1 MDDAWQDNG
10 SRLMGAIRQTDEAGV
25 LQDGNVYVLMN
36 QAGKHELPIINKRL
50 AQAGLHVTRVSG
62 QEEDA
67 LLDEASA
74 QVAAESHEGG
84 PA

>member
-1 MDDAWQDNG
+1 
-10 SRLMGAIRQTDEAGV
+10 
-25 LQDGNVYVLMN
+25 MN
-36 QAGKHELPIINKRL
+36 QAGKHELSIINKRL

-67 LLDEASA
+67 LLDEASE

-84 PA
+84 TV

>member
-1 MDDAWQDNG
+1 MGYSFRNWKCF
-10 SRLMGAIRQTDEAGV
+10 RLQTNPV
-25 LQDGNVYVLMN
+25 WLQDGNVYVLMN

-67 LLDEASA
+67 LLDEASE

-84 PA
+84 TA